1 MSFLSQCAYQLKT
14 IHKNP
19 TQSTVQSVRWL
30 YKSTKKKKK
39 KNWKGSMRGHACQWC
54 PSRHILFSYILPRD
68 ISSPATGVF
77 VIILPI
83 HRLPS
88 AEPWKL
94 PVIILVLRPARQ
106 RSSTQAGFFHTVWPE
121 ENICV
126 MWMKTEKN
134 ENSHKLPKWYQMKTK
149 CNILCVKMT
158 VPKMNSTFSKKKK
171 IFRLMK

>member
-1 MSFLSQCAYQLKT
+1 
-14 IHKNP
+14 
-19 TQSTVQSVRWL
+19 
-30 YKSTKKKKK
+30 
-39 KNWKGSMRGHACQWC
+39 MRGHACQWC

-106 RSSTQAGFFHTVWPE
+106 RSSTQAGFSTLSGQKKIFVWCE
-121 ENICV
+121 WKLKK
-126 MWMKTEKN
+126 M
-134 ENSHKLPKWYQMKTK
+134 NSHKLPKWYQMKTK

-171 IFRLMK
+171 SSGWWRGLFKCFCDNLPAFPLIGIGGNQQ